1 MKILLSHKNLRSNV
15 FVFKNQDLI
24 FISQGITKIFIYT
37 YAKCDPVLSY
47 LKQNKFLKSFGGNL
61 IVQNIKRPRFV
72 IAYPFQKQTTR
83 FSIKHISP

>member
-1 MKILLSHKNLRSNV
+1 MKIILSQKNLISNEFVIQKSRSN
-15 FVFKNQDLI
+15 I
-24 FISQGITKIFIYT
+24 YITKIFIYT